1 MVTEADKTI
10 WFDFENAPQVL
21 VLQPVIE
28 RFREAGY
35 ETIQTARRFSMTV
48 ELCKKRG
55 LAVHVLGS
63 GSKGHSRIAKIARV
77 MQRAFLL
84 WRLKPLR
91 QRFPLL
97 GISHASRS
105 QLIAGRLL
113 GIPVV
118 ILDDYEHSDQTLSR
132 LARSIMVPSAI
143 PAESFGRSAG
153 SVVHYPGLKED
164 LYLTGFSPSGTLPDR
179 LTAENSRV
187 IVVLR
192 PEGRTAH
199 YRSEESARLQK
210 EIIRRLAAHDDL
222 LVVTFPRDAVQE
234 SEIRSMFQDG
244 KADVWFPGVLDGP
257 ELITCSDLVIGGGG
271 TMTREASALGIPS
284 YSFFSGEWGAVD
296 EQLEADN
303 KLFRIRTTDDINE
316 IRLEKKTSDYVTP
329 DSAALDFVTRHLIDL
344 ADSLGGKW

>member
-1 MVTEADKTI
+1 MAIEADKTI

-48 ELCKKRG
+48 ELCRKRG

-63 GSKGHSRIAKIARV
+63 GSKGHTRIAKVARV

-118 ILDDYEHSDQTLSR
+118 ILDDYEHSDQA
-132 LARSIMVPSAI
+132 LARFAHSIMVPSAI
-143 PAESFGRSAG
+143 SPEAFGRSADR
-153 SVVHYPGLKED
+153 VVHYPGLKED
-164 LYLTGFSPSGTLPDR
+164 LYLTGFSPSGSLPER
-179 LTAENSRV
+179 LNVGNSKV

-210 EIIRRLAAHDDL
+210 EIIQQLAVRDDL
-222 LVVTFPRDAVQE
+222 LVITFPRDAVQE
-234 SEIRSMFQDG
+234 EEIRSMFQDG
-244 KADVWFPGVLDGP
+244 KVDVWFPGVLDGP
-257 ELITCSDLVIGGGG
+257 ELITRSDLVIGGGG
-271 TMTREASALGIPS
+271 TMTREAAALGIPS
-284 YSFFSGEWGAVD
+284 YSFFSGKWGAVD
-296 EQLEADN
+296 ERLVAR
-303 KLFRIRTTDDINE
+303 KRLFRIRTTDDIHE

-329 DSAALDFVTRHLIDL
+329 DSATLEFVTKHLIDL
-344 ADSLGGKW
+344 ADSLGGKS